1 MWMHTIWDG
10 NFFPIRNVGPQG
22 DYVDLLA
29 LMDVLAVPI
38 ICGSGDLGQIS
49 NFGFKPIQ
57 VQVFDAS
64 DETRAVTKSYL
75 DRCTGFSNQRKRADF
90 RVQDIRKE
98 RKLTRIQDYEPQ
110 FRAYPVESTDI
121 DVPFSAA
128 ELKSL
133 RRLRGK
139 MGRSDEAVVR
149 SAFMLW
155 YQANRMKAHW
165 IAPSGPGCQCCVPT
179 QQSLMCE

>member
-64 DETRAVTKSYL
+64 DETCAVMKSYL
-75 DRCTGFSNQRKRADF
+75 DRCTGFSNQRKRDDF
-90 RVQDIRKE
+90 RVKDIRKG
-98 RKLTRIQDYEPQ
+98 RKLH
-110 FRAYPVESTDI
+110 AHS
-121 DVPFSAA
+121 
-128 ELKSL
+128 
-133 RRLRGK
+133 RLRAGIFALI
-139 MGRSDEAVVR
+139 RSKP
-149 SAFMLW
+149 L
-155 YQANRMKAHW
+155 
-165 IAPSGPGCQCCVPT
+165 I
-179 QQSLMCE
+179 